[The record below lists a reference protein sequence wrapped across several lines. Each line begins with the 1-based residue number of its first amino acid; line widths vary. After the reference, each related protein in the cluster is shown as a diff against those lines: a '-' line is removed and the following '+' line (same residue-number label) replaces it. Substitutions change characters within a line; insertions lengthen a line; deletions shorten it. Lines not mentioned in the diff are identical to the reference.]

1 MPTMNKPDGV
11 AVVRCTEFKQD
22 IKGLQT
28 MNALNVSKAIAVM
41 ERVKE
46 RSDSFS
52 MRQWQF
58 PREDSGGA
66 CTSEDDLHEC
76 RMPACFGGWIA
87 VSPEFIADGGSVS
100 SKGAPMFGS
109 DFPGSDS
116 IGAWLGISEDDS
128 DNLCGF
134 FVHSGVYRKK
144 PIWGVGVDDVL
155 KVLYRL
161 RDTGS
166 VW

>member
-1 MPTMNKPDGV
+1 
-11 AVVRCTEFKQD
+11 
-22 IKGLQT
+22 

-46 RSDSFS
+46 RGDSFS
-52 MRQWQF
+52 MRHWQF
-58 PREDSGGA
+58 PREDSGRA

-76 RMPACFGGWIA
+76 GMPACFGGWIA
-87 VSPEFIADGGSVS
+87 VSPEFIANGGSAAPS
-100 SKGAPMFGS
+100 SGVPVFGS
-109 DFPGSDS
+109 GDPGDAS
-116 IGAWLGISEDDS
+116 IGAWLGINEEDS
-128 DNLCGF
+128 ANLCGLS
-134 FVHSGVYRKK
+134 VHTAVYRKK
-144 PIWGVGVDDVL
+144 PIWDVDVDDVL

>member
-1 MPTMNKPDGV
+1 MNK
-11 AVVRCTEFKQD
+11 T
-22 IKGLQT
+22 
-28 MNALNVSKAIAVM
+28 NVIKAIAVM

-46 RSDSFS
+46 RGDSFS
-52 MRQWQF
+52 MRHWQF
-58 PREDSGGA
+58 PREEFGRA

-76 RMPACFGGWIA
+76 GMPACFGGWIA
-87 VSPEFIADGGSVS
+87 VSPEFMADGGSVS

-109 DFPGSDS
+109 GDPESAS

-128 DNLCGF
+128 DNLCGLS
-134 FVHSGVYRKK
+134 VHSAVYRKK
-144 PIWGVGVDDVL
+144 PIWDVGVDDVL

>member
-1 MPTMNKPDGV
+1 
-11 AVVRCTEFKQD
+11 
-22 IKGLQT
+22 

-46 RSDSFS
+46 RGDSFS

-58 PREDSGGA
+58 PREELGRA

-76 RMPACFGGWIA
+76 GMPACFGGWIA
-87 VSPEFIADGGSVS
+87 VSPEFIEDGGSAARIS
-100 SKGAPMFGS
+100 GAPVLGS
-109 DFPGSDS
+109 GDRGDAS
-116 IGAWLGISEDDS
+116 IGAWLGINEEDS
-128 DNLCGF
+128 ANLCGF
-134 FVHSGVYRKK
+134 FETAMYGGKT
-144 PIWGVGVDDVL
+144 IGDVGVDDVL
-155 KVLYRL
+155 NVLYRL